1 MNVLIIGFG
10 NVGKHYFD
18 LLSKNKKVKKIF
30 VCNDK
35 KLPNN
40 KRYIQIPFNLKKIK
54 EAKIDSAIICTPS
67 NLHFKFSRILALN
80 SINLLIEKPFVLQI
94 KHAYNLIKISNKKK
108 IKCWVS
114 FQNRCNLAIQKT
126 KKIIKRKKLGKV
138 FMVNCNLFWK
148 RDFKY
153 YKVSWRGNY
162 KSDGGVLSNQAIHLL
177 DAVIYM
183 FGKINKF
190 NGIVKFYKK
199 KLEAEDLISLNF
211 EHKNGIITNF
221 KATTRADTNYSS
233 SMDIIGEKGRV
244 MIDGI
249 SLNNFI
255 TLTSNIMRTDKKHSE
270 KFGTGSGPKGAMG
283 NGHKKVLREFLD
295 PKIYKSSYELE
306 ISKNLHCLEIIHSV
320 YNLSKSNKLE
330 KIKNKQSK
338 LGI

>member
-10 NVGKHYFD
+10 NVGKYYFD
-18 LLSKNKKVKKIF
+18 ILSKNKKVKKIF
-30 VCNDK
+30 ICNDK

-40 KRYIQIPFNLKKIK
+40 KRYKQIAFNLKKIK
-54 EAKIDSAIICTPS
+54 KAKINSAIICTPS
-67 NLHFKFSRILALN
+67 NLHFKFSKILALN
-80 SINLLIEKPFVLQI
+80 SINLLIEKPFVLQM
-94 KHAYNLIKISNKKK
+94 KHAHNLIKISNKKR

-114 FQNRCNLAIQKT
+114 FQNRYNLAIQKT

-138 FMVNCNLFWK
+138 FLVNCNLFWK

-233 SMDIIGEKGRV
+233 SMDILGEKGRV

-255 TLTSNIMRTDKKHSE
+255 TLTNNVMKLDKTHSE
-270 KFGTGSGPKGAMG
+270 TFGKGSGPKGAMG
-283 NGHKKVLREFLD
+283 NGHKKILREFLD
-295 PKIYKSSYELE
+295 KKIYKSSHDLE

>member
-10 NVGKHYFD
+10 NVGKYYFD
-18 LLSKNKKVKKIF
+18 ILSKNKKVKKIF
-30 VCNDK
+30 ICNDK

-40 KRYIQIPFNLKKIK
+40 KRYKQIAFNLKKIK
-54 EAKIDSAIICTPS
+54 KAKINSAIICTPS
-67 NLHFKFSRILALN
+67 NLHFKFSKILALN
-80 SINLLIEKPFVLQI
+80 SINLLIEKPFVLQM
-94 KHAYNLIKISNKKK
+94 KHAHNLIKISNKKR

-114 FQNRCNLAIQKT
+114 FQNRYNLAIQKT

-138 FMVNCNLFWK
+138 FLVNCNLFWK

-233 SMDIIGEKGRV
+233 SMDILGEKGRV
-244 MIDGI
+244 IVNGI

-255 TLTSNIMRTDKKHSE
+255 KLTNNEMKTDKKNSE
-270 KFGTGSGPKGAMG
+270 KFDTGSGPKGGMG
-283 NGHKKVLREFLD
+283 NGHKKVLREFLN
-295 PKIYKSSYELE
+295 KRINKSSYNLE

-320 YNLSKSNKLE
+320 YNFPKDNKLE

-338 LGI
+338 LGV

>member
-1 MNVLIIGFG
+1 
-10 NVGKHYFD
+10 
-18 LLSKNKKVKKIF
+18 
-30 VCNDK
+30 
-35 KLPNN
+35 
-40 KRYIQIPFNLKKIK
+40 
-54 EAKIDSAIICTPS
+54 
-67 NLHFKFSRILALN
+67 
-80 SINLLIEKPFVLQI
+80 
-94 KHAYNLIKISNKKK
+94 
-108 IKCWVS
+108 
-114 FQNRCNLAIQKT
+114 
-126 KKIIKRKKLGKV
+126 
-138 FMVNCNLFWK
+138 
-148 RDFKY
+148 
-153 YKVSWRGNY
+153 
-162 KSDGGVLSNQAIHLL
+162 
-177 DAVIYM
+177 M

-233 SMDIIGEKGRV
+233 SMDILGEKGRV

-255 TLTSNIMRTDKKHSE
+255 TLTNNIMKLDKTHSE
-270 KFGTGSGPKGAMG
+270 TFGKGSGPKGAMG
-283 NGHKKVLREFLD
+283 NGHKKILREFLD
-295 PKIYKSSYELE
+295 KKIYKSSHDLE

>member
-1 MNVLIIGFG
+1 
-10 NVGKHYFD
+10 
-18 LLSKNKKVKKIF
+18 
-30 VCNDK
+30 
-35 KLPNN
+35 
-40 KRYIQIPFNLKKIK
+40 
-54 EAKIDSAIICTPS
+54 
-67 NLHFKFSRILALN
+67 
-80 SINLLIEKPFVLQI
+80 
-94 KHAYNLIKISNKKK
+94 
-108 IKCWVS
+108 
-114 FQNRCNLAIQKT
+114 
-126 KKIIKRKKLGKV
+126 
-138 FMVNCNLFWK
+138 MVNCNLFWK

-255 TLTSNIMRTDKKHSE
+255 TLTSNIMRTDKN
-270 KFGTGSGPKGAMG
+270 TP
-283 NGHKKVLREFLD
+283 
-295 PKIYKSSYELE
+295 
-306 ISKNLHCLEIIHSV
+306 KNLEQDQDQRVLWV
-320 YNLSKSNKLE
+320 MD
-330 KIKNKQSK
+330 IKKF
-338 LGI
+338 